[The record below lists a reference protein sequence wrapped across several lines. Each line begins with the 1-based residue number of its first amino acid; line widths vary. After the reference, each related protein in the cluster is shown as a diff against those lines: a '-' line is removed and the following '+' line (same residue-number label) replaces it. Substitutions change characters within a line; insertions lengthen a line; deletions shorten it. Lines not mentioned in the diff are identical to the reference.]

1 MIIGFDFSINKP
13 AACLFNNGKYSLLSW
28 PFEHQKERA
37 ILESAGVKILTRE
50 DKKYKDKDS
59 SKKMQW
65 EVENSMYLANLI
77 TGSLTYSL
85 SPSDTYIAFEGLS
98 YNSSGNM
105 AIQLGGYKY
114 MLMRYLFDDGI
125 LFSHM
130 ETYAPI
136 TIKKTAGCSQ
146 KGKKKE
152 DMIRAFIESGVDL
165 QLRHELKATPEKFQ
179 KRTGT
184 WIEHLDDLVDAF
196 WAVETFREK
205 FPHLY

>member
-13 AACLFNNGKYSLLSW
+13 AACLFNHGKYNLLSW

-37 ILESAGVKILTRE
+37 ILESAGVKILSRE

-65 EVENSMYLANLI
+65 EVNNSMYLSDLI
-77 TGSLTYSL
+77 VCSLPELNSK
-85 SPSDTYIAFEGLS
+85 TYIAFEGLS

-114 MLMRYLFDDGI
+114 MLMRDLFANDI
-125 LFSHM
+125 PFEHM

-165 QLRHELKATPEKFQ
+165 QLRHELKTTPEKFQ

-205 FPHLY
+205 NPHLF

>member
-13 AACLFNNGKYSLLSW
+13 AACLFNHGKYSLMSW
-28 PFEHQKERA
+28 PFEHQKERK
-37 ILESAGVKILTRE
+37 ILESAGVEVWTRV

-65 EVENSMYLANLI
+65 EVENSMYLADLI
-77 TGSLTYSL
+77 VESLPDDL
-85 SPSDTYIAFEGLS
+85 SKDWYIAFEGLS

-114 MLMRYLFDDGI
+114 MLMRNLFDETI
-125 LFSHM
+125 PFSHM

-205 FPHLY
+205 NPHLF